1 MKNTIILLVSLVFTS
16 CLNKNHSSDEKVI
29 AVKQNDLKNEKIRN
43 YRILEEMY
51 NDSYF
56 PPQSVDKVKDVLLEF
71 CFNIEKSKPKNL
83 DQLYE
88 LSHTATEK
96 INNLQDDFYRNGSE
110 LETGAREAIAMDF
123 DFISKSYGFKA
134 DVEEL
139 ISNRDW

>member
-1 MKNTIILLVSLVFTS
+1 MKNIIILLVSLVFTS
-16 CLNKNHSSDEKVI
+16 CLNKNHSSDGEVI

-56 PPQSVDKVKDVLLEF
+56 PPQSVDKVRDVLLEF
-71 CFNIEKSKPKNL
+71 CFNIEKRKPKNL

-110 LETGAREAIAMDF
+110 LETGARESIAMDF
-123 DFISKSYGFKA
+123 DFICKSYGFKA

>member
-1 MKNTIILLVSLVFTS
+1 MKNIIILLVSLVFTS
-16 CLNKNHSSDEKVI
+16 CLNKNHSSDGEVI

-56 PPQSVDKVKDVLLEF
+56 PPKSVDKVRDVLLEF

-123 DFISKSYGFKA
+123 DFICKSYGFKA

-139 ISNRDW
+139 IANRDW

>member
-1 MKNTIILLVSLVFTS
+1 MKNIIILLVSLVFTS
-16 CLNKNHSSDEKVI
+16 CINKNHSSEEKII
-29 AVKQNDLKNEKIRN
+29 AVKQNNLKNEKIRN

-71 CFNIEKSKPKNL
+71 CFNIEKSNPKNL
-83 DQLYE
+83 GQLYE
-88 LSHTATEK
+88 LSHNATGK
-96 INNLQDDFYRNGSE
+96 INSLQEDFYRNGSE
-110 LETGAREAIAMDF
+110 IETGAREAIAMDF
-123 DFISKSYGFKA
+123 DFICKSYGFKA